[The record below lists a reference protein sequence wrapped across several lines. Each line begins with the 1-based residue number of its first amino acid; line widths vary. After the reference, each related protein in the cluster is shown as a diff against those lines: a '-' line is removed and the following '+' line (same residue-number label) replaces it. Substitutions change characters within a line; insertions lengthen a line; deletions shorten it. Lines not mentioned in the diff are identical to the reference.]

1 MLGSSKKK
9 KKDQELKE
17 SFSGV
22 SRTKES
28 CRNLCCAS
36 VLVEWRPCGPGRAV
50 TAGTRAFR
58 AETDRQT
65 AALSG
70 IPPEHHAHSF
80 EA

>member
-36 VLVEWRPCGPGRAV
+36 VLVEWRSCGPGRAV

-58 AETDRQT
+58 AETDRQA